1 MKKNILIVLSVL
13 FGFFTATI
21 IAVRYFNNENDHQ
34 VDNKNDKKSNKVIKE
49 EALPSFQS
57 SFKIWNQY
65 IKNNIDLMSSFQ
77 PQDEK
82 GKVIG
87 KENFLAALENGLYLP
102 ESIDANDIIPVYQLT
117 PLHSKA
123 EEKIQRSI
131 KSLAKKAMHYFKME
145 GSKLPEHDFIS
156 LKGKSFN
163 EAQTKGKLMVIKCW
177 FITCRVCVEEFPELN
192 ELVDKYKERN
202 VVFVSLA
209 FDEKDK
215 LQKFLKTKEF
225 KYATIPSQRNYM
237 KKLKLKQYPTHIIV
251 NGEGV
256 IVKMVSNVKTLAM
269 ELKRL
274 DSEF

>member
-1 MKKNILIVLSVL
+1 MRVNKRTWPLAQSALRDAKSLSN
-13 FGFFTATI
+13 F
-21 IAVRYFNNENDHQ
+21 
-34 VDNKNDKKSNKVIKE
+34 
-49 EALPSFQS
+49 
-57 SFKIWNQY
+57 
-65 IKNNIDLMSSFQ
+65 KNNIDLMSSFQ

-82 GKVIG
+82 GKVIE
-87 KENFLAALENGLYLP
+87 KENFLATLENGLYLP
-102 ESIDANDIIPVYQLT
+102 ESIDTNDIIPIYQLT
-117 PLHSKA
+117 SLHSKA

-145 GSKLPEHDFIS
+145 GSRLPEHDFIS
-156 LKGKSFN
+156 LEGKSFN
-163 EAQTKGKLMVIKCW
+163 EEQTKGKLMVIKCW